1 MLIENM
7 EWSIE
12 GGIKMSRKKRIK
24 RILHKI
30 RNLLMK
36 ITSIIVGIIGLVSAS
51 LIDSD
56 GINLEGLLAVLLG
69 CLIWE
74 FIFVAVNKDYLMK
87 RL

>member
-1 MLIENM
+1 
-7 EWSIE
+7 
-12 GGIKMSRKKRIK
+12 MSHKKRIK

-74 FIFVAVNKDYLMK
+74 FIFVAVNKDCLMK

>member
-1 MLIENM
+1 
-7 EWSIE
+7 
-12 GGIKMSRKKRIK
+12 MSRKKRIK

-74 FIFVAVNKDYLMK
+74 FIFVVVNKDYLMK